1 MQATRG
7 GTGALQ
13 GLAVGLVCAYAV
25 LTVWGLYSWSYDVS
39 GGLLVGP
46 VLIALSLPVLRR
58 VAASAPELTF
68 RLLVLALLAKLFS
81 SFLRYLQLYVL
92 YSGGAD
98 SARYDGA
105 GLRISE
111 ALRDGLPWAASG
123 PFPGT
128 AFVEG
133 FTGYVY
139 LLLGPSLIGGFLFFS
154 WLGFW
159 GLLLF
164 QRAFATALPDGD
176 ARRYALLVLFL
187 PSLLFWP
194 SSIGKE
200 AWMTLAL
207 GLGAY
212 GAARLLSGRSGGFA
226 VLALSIGGV
235 SLVRPHMAVLL
246 FGGLFVGYL
255 VRPSRPDAALAPLL
269 KLVGTAV
276 MVVVGL
282 LLVVQAER
290 FFGVEGDTSAGDVL
304 DNTVARTQQGGSSF
318 EATPV
323 SSPLDLPAAFVSVLL
338 RPFPWEARNIQSLAA
353 ALESAGL
360 VYLAWRCRDRLRG
373 LPHLLR
379 TRPYV
384 AFAVTYTLLF
394 VVAFSS
400 FANFGIL
407 TRQRVQVFPFVL
419 VLLALPLV
427 KDRARGRYRE
437 GVDA

>member
-1 MQATRG
+1 MRPGSAPVQSV
-7 GTGALQ
+7 
-13 GLAVGLVCAYAV
+13 AVLLVCGYAAM
-25 LTVWGLYSWSYDVS
+25 TVWALSTRSYDVS
-39 GGLLVGP
+39 GGLLIGP
-46 VLIALSLPVLRR
+46 VLVAVSLPVLRR
-58 VAASAPELTF
+58 VAARAPELTL
-68 RLLVLALLAKLFS
+68 RLLVLALLAKLLS
-81 SFLRYLQLYVL
+81 SLLRYVQLYVV

-98 SARYDGA
+98 SARYDAA
-105 GLRISE
+105 GEQIAS
-111 ALRDGLPWAASG
+111 ALRGGLPWTANG

-128 AFVEG
+128 AFIEG

-164 QRAFATALPDGD
+164 QRAFAVALPDGHG
-176 ARRYALLVLFL
+176 RRYALLVLFL

-212 GAARLLSGRSGGFA
+212 GAARLLTGRSGGFGI
-226 VLALSIGGV
+226 LALSIGGV

-269 KLVGTAV
+269 KLIGTTV
-276 MVVVGL
+276 MVFAGV
-282 LLVVQAER
+282 LLVLQAEK
-290 FFGVEGDTSAGDVL
+290 FFGVEGDTTAGDVL
-304 DNTVARTQQGGSSF
+304 DSTVARTQQGGSSF

-323 SSPLDLPAAFVSVLL
+323 TSPLDLPGAFVSVLL
-338 RPFPWEARNIQSLAA
+338 RPFPWEARNVQSLAA
-353 ALESAGL
+353 AVESAGL
-360 VYLAWRCRDRLRG
+360 VYLAWRCRDRLRS
-373 LPHLLR
+373 LPRLLR
-379 TRPYV
+379 SHPYV
-384 AFAVTYTLLF
+384 AFCLTYTLLF

-427 KDRARGRYRE
+427 PEQIRPRRARSRE
-437 GVDA
+437 RVDA